1 VEFTLTEVIIMSAP
15 RVLVNGNK
23 LASRIITETK
33 ERILEE
39 VEAHPA
45 FYSSF
50 PEWRQPRLDILN
62 VGFQDASLS
71 YIKKKIDLASS
82 IGIRFSLHQFL
93 DDPRHPHHPTF
104 QKIIT
109 TSPGN
114 FTIRELS
121 STHHPHPYQHILT
134 LIDQLNQDKQVSSI
148 LLQLPLRAELAEH
161 TKSLI

>member
-1 VEFTLTEVIIMSAP
+1 MSAP

-148 LLQLPLRAELAEH
+148 LLQLPLRAELLNTRNH
-161 TKSLI
+161 SYRKLTP